1 MVNRCIPHNLLKSCV
16 ELLQMEKVCMSQ
28 SKVHEFG
35 ETAKSHGCRVLYYI
49 YANAMS
55 HEYMAERDNILN
67 LVVV

>member
-1 MVNRCIPHNLLKSCV
+1 
-16 ELLQMEKVCMSQ
+16 MEKVCMSQ